1 MTTESLPRLPH
12 LWEADADSGV
22 TNGSGSGHVINEFPL
37 KQEGDITH
45 FSEGQTAQKSSH
57 KVSSKMTQ
65 EIKARCLARRS
76 EFKSLGPTWMK

>member
-12 LWEADADSGV
+12 DWEDDTDSG
-22 TNGSGSGHVINEFPL
+22 HLINEFPL

-57 KVSSKMTQ
+57 MVASKMTQ
-65 EIKARCLARRS
+65 EVKARCLARRS
-76 EFKSLGPTWMK
+76 EFKSLGPTWRK